1 MCFKA
6 ERGQTIRL
14 ISANDPKRSSENQF
28 VSGTSVVT
36 LITSVASIE

>member
-14 ISANDPKRSSENQF
+14 ITANDCGFNPNLNKPFPVLPETVF
-28 VSGTSVVT
+28 IK
-36 LITSVASIE
+36 ITPD